1 MGQLDQAALDLYV
14 ASWTDIIALTSGHLS
29 KDRKYLVTDDLSTAD
44 IQLAGLLFASVYND
58 DLRGGAE
65 YSDKI
70 KALIKAN
77 PEYHAYVERLLVDFA
92 DYRANRI
99 HAPA

>member
-1 MGQLDQAALDLYV
+1 MGQLDQASLDLYV
-14 ASWTDIIALTSGHLS
+14 KTWTEMIALTSSHLA
-29 KDRKYLVTDDLSTAD
+29 KDRKYLVSDDLSTAD
-44 IQLAGLLFASVYND
+44 IQLGAMLFSTVYND

-77 PEYHAYVERLLVDFA
+77 PAYHAYVERLLVDFA
-92 DYRANRI
+92 EYRANRI